1 KGSGIDNVEYP
12 IDSTRRA
19 SSIQAAPSLAL
30 DAWTANRKGRSCGL
44 TRGHIVGALP
54 VPGAAHRP
62 DFFRPD
68 ANAYNPC
75 RQTVEIRCPE
85 QDPGRQWQL
94 QGSPGQDR
102 LDDGRLQQRLEA
114 LSECSRQPPPALD
127 PGQQP
132 VGDLTTPP
140 RPDEDVV
147 GSHRILDSQVQADTA
162 DRTHGVGGV
171 PDQEQ
176 PREPPAVHMVRAD
189 CKQLDVVP
197 VADLAYTLAELGRQL
212 K

>member
-1 KGSGIDNVEYP
+1 MH
-12 IDSTRRA
+12 STRRA

-54 VPGAAHRP
+54 VRRAAHRP
-62 DFFRPD
+62 DSFRPD
-68 ANAYNPC
+68 ANTNNPS
-75 RQTVEIRCPE
+75 RHTVEEGRPE

-94 QGSPGQDR
+94 RGSPGQDR

-114 LSECSRQPPPALD
+114 LSECSWQPPAALD
-127 PGQQP
+127 PGQQL
-132 VGDLTTPP
+132 VSDLTTHE
-140 RPDEDVV
+140 RANQDVV
-147 GSHRILDSQVQADTA
+147 RGHRVLNGHIQADTT
-162 DRTHGVGGV
+162 DRAHRVGGV

-176 PREPPAVHMVRAD
+176 PRSPPAVHMVGPDR
-189 CKQLDVVP
+189 KKLDVVP
-197 VADLAYTLAELGRQL
+197 VADLTYTLTELGSEL